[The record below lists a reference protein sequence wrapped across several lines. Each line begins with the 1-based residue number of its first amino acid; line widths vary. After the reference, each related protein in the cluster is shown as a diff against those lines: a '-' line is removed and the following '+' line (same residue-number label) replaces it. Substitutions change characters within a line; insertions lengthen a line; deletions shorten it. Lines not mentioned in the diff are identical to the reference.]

1 MSSIDTRLAVCTW
14 SLQPT
19 SPADLLAKLDAIGM
33 RRIQLALDPLIHEPA
48 VWGDFPALAAKA
60 GIEIVSGMFGNPGED
75 YTTLES
81 IRITGGLVPDKHW
94 DENWRHVQ
102 AVAALASRMGLKL
115 VSFHAGFLPHS
126 PNDPAFVKLAWRIRQ
141 VAEHFAA
148 KGIDLAMETG
158 QETAAGLKEFL
169 VGLQLA
175 NLGVNFDPANMIL
188 YGKGD
193 PIDALK
199 TLGPW
204 LKQCHIKDA
213 TATKVPGTWGAE
225 VVAGTG
231 EVDWKAF
238 FATLDALGFKG
249 NLSIER
255 EAGDQRVEDIKTAR
269 KFVLGLVG

>member
-1 MSSIDTRLAVCTW
+1 MSSISSRLAVCTW

-19 SPADLLAKLDAIGM
+19 SPADLLAKLDAIGI

-60 GIEIVSGMFGNPGED
+60 GIEIVSGMFGNQGED

-81 IRITGGLVPDKHW
+81 IRVTGGLVPDERW
-94 DENWRHVQ
+94 DENWNHVQ
-102 AVAALASRMGLKL
+102 AVAALAARIGLKL

-148 KGIDLAMETG
+148 KGIALAMETG

-169 VGLQLA
+169 VGLKLA

-193 PIDALK
+193 PIDALR

-238 FATLDALGFKG
+238 FTVLAELGFKG
-249 NLSIER
+249 DLSIER
-255 EAGDQRVEDIKTAR
+255 EAGDQRVADIKTAR
-269 KFVLGLVG
+269 TFVLGLVG